1 MTTAIHRGSAWRAA
15 IVAVPLLLVLG
26 GLAARLSG
34 STDTNPWF
42 QSLVLPVFQ
51 PPGPVFGIA
60 WSIFYTLMGVSVA
73 LVWAHKGAPGR
84 ALALGL
90 FVVQLAINLSWSPVF
105 FKAHLIL
112 PALAIIGALFVAA
125 AATTWA
131 FGRVSRLAM
140 WLMVPYLVWIVFAS
154 VLNARVLMLN
164 PTADAFQLGV

>member
-26 GLAARLSG
+26 GLSARLSG
-34 STDTNPWF
+34 STEDNPWF
-42 QSLVLPVFQ
+42 QSLTLPVFQ

-60 WSIFYTLMGVSVA
+60 WSIFYTLMGVALA
-73 LVWAHKGAPGR
+73 LVWAHKGARGR

-90 FVVQLAINLSWSPVF
+90 FAVQLAINLSWSPTF

-112 PALAIIGALFVAA
+112 PALIIIGALFVAA
-125 AATTWA
+125 AAMTWSFA
-131 FGRVSRLAM
+131 RVSRLAA
-140 WLMVPYLVWIVFAS
+140 WLMAPYLCWLLFAG

-164 PTADAFQLGV
+164 PTADAFQTGV

>member
-1 MTTAIHRGSAWRAA
+1 MTTALHRGSAWRAA

-26 GLAARLSG
+26 GLSAKLSG
-34 STDTNPWF
+34 STEDNPWF
-42 QSLVLPVFQ
+42 QSLTLPVFQ

-60 WSIFYTLMGVSVA
+60 WSIFYTLMGIAVA
-73 LVWAHKGAPGR
+73 LVWAHKRAPGR

-90 FVVQLAINLSWSPVF
+90 FVLQLAINLSWSPTF
-105 FKAHLIL
+105 FAAHLIL
-112 PALAIIGALFVAA
+112 PALVIIGVLFGVAV
-125 AATTWA
+125 TMTWA

-154 VLNARVLMLN
+154 VLNAQVLLLN